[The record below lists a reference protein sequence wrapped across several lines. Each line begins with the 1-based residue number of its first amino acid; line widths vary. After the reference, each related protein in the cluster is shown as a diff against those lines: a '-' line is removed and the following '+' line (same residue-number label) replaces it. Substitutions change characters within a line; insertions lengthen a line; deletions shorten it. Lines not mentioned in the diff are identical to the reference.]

1 MKELQF
7 CLELTQHTEA
17 AAQRCFKERCS
28 KNLQQIYTRT
38 PMPKCDF
45 NKIALLCKLNF
56 GMAVSCKFAAYF
68 RNTFPKN
75 TSERLL
81 LNALLLIFNI
91 PRKQGS
97 SRLLECSSGE
107 RHRNIEQ
114 SITNFDDFS
123 TIFRAHGQCKNS
135 QVMLQE
141 SVL

>member
-17 AAQRCFKERCS
+17 AAQRCSKERCS
-28 KNLQQIYTRT
+28 KNLQQIYRRT
-38 PMPKCDF
+38 PMPKCNF

-56 GMAVSCKFAAYF
+56 GMAVNLLHIFG
-68 RNTFPKN
+68 TPFPKN

-107 RHRNIEQ
+107 RHRNLEQ

-135 QVMLQE
+135 QVTSQE